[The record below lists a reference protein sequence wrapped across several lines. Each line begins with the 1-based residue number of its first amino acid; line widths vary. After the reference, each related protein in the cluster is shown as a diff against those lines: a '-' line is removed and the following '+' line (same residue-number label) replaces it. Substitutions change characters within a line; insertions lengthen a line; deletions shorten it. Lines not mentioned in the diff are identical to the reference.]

1 MRNAMKPSN
10 SASLI
15 VALLVLS
22 VASPLV
28 SADVDISVS
37 ANPMAAEATT
47 DDAAEYDII
56 VQNSGDDDAL
66 VSLSTQQGNDCSGFT
81 STLETTTIT
90 VDSGSSETVKLT
102 VTVSDQANGE
112 CETTVN
118 AQGQVSGGVPGS
130 PSSDDVTVTTTAG
143 DGGGLYS
150 VKLSTDESTTKNYDG
165 EDNEVTWDVD
175 VENNGE
181 QQANVQLEMTSDS
194 DCESD
199 DLTATVDPAILQL
212 EPEDQESVTVTIDMP
227 NGAETEAGS
236 HCFILKATVT
246 NDPNAAD
253 QAEDNLTM
261 SLNVPEIKEC
271 EGSLQFGSHS
281 LDPGE
286 SASNSFE
293 VENIGNTEWT
303 VTANA
308 QAQDGHDISGWVS
321 FDSPKSKMLGEP
333 GSSDDS
339 HTFTFDVTPDDS
351 LEAGTQIAINIQ
363 GRAGTNIG
371 CEKVLTVTVGQEFG
385 AAMTLSKSTLSN
397 VEPGT
402 SGTLSIQITNQGNG
416 QDTMAIGANGL
427 PPGWQVSLSQSSVTL
442 GSSQSSN
449 NKQTISAEVLVPND
463 ASAESDVVITF
474 TVGRGGGSEPYA
486 TRDLTV
492 SVAARHSVT
501 TSIVS
506 DQQTGRSGQI
516 VQFPIE
522 ITNSGNIEDT
532 FRLQA
537 CDPGDQTGCSNPM
550 WDASFSD
557 TNGNKIQQV
566 VLDPSEKRTVYLDV
580 LVEGEEDADS
590 AKVLARIAIYGT
602 SEVDEHTV
610 TVVVSNYNYGMAVS
624 PQNPGE
630 VPSQIDLVLPPGGEL
645 STFFWVENTGD
656 YPAGDTAVITITG
669 MDSSVIRQ
677 MFVEGVQ
684 IDGTIQIA
692 KAERVLVEV
701 RMEVLEGVANGVSGI
716 IKVNAASERNAA
728 QTTTVDVI
736 VQVMTIHDLRF
747 TLESP
752 SEQTADYPEK
762 LYFYLFVTN
771 HGNLVEE
778 VEILSS
784 DSLRGWTVDVVEDE
798 FELQPGETKGL
809 EVRVTPPSELIDD
822 DTYRFTIIV
831 QPKGISVA
839 GQPIELEVTSVASNS
854 FFSLSDDVEEIL
866 VYGLTGFGGLL
877 VIVLFLRSRAENRM
891 IQRALEEED

>member
-1 MRNAMKPSN
+1 
-10 SASLI
+10 
-15 VALLVLS
+15 
-22 VASPLV
+22 
-28 SADVDISVS
+28 
-37 ANPMAAEATT
+37 
-47 DDAAEYDII
+47 
-56 VQNSGDDDAL
+56 
-66 VSLSTQQGNDCSGFT
+66 
-81 STLETTTIT
+81 
-90 VDSGSSETVKLT
+90 
-102 VTVSDQANGE
+102 
-112 CETTVN
+112 
-118 AQGQVSGGVPGS
+118 
-130 PSSDDVTVTTTAG
+130 
-143 DGGGLYS
+143 
-150 VKLSTDESTTKNYDG
+150 
-165 EDNEVTWDVD
+165 
-175 VENNGE
+175 
-181 QQANVQLEMTSDS
+181 
-194 DCESD
+194 
-199 DLTATVDPAILQL
+199 
-212 EPEDQESVTVTIDMP
+212 
-227 NGAETEAGS
+227 
-236 HCFILKATVT
+236 
-246 NDPNAAD
+246 
-253 QAEDNLTM
+253 
-261 SLNVPEIKEC
+261 
-271 EGSLQFGSHS
+271 
-281 LDPGE
+281 
-286 SASNSFE
+286 
-293 VENIGNTEWT
+293 
-303 VTANA
+303 
-308 QAQDGHDISGWVS
+308 
-321 FDSPKSKMLGEP
+321 MLGEP

-602 SEVDEHTV
+602 PEVDEHTV

-771 HGNLVEE
+771 HGNIVEE

-809 EVRVTPPSELIDD
+809 EVRVTPPSELSDD

>member
-1 MRNAMKPSN
+1 
-10 SASLI
+10 
-15 VALLVLS
+15 
-22 VASPLV
+22 
-28 SADVDISVS
+28 
-37 ANPMAAEATT
+37 
-47 DDAAEYDII
+47 
-56 VQNSGDDDAL
+56 
-66 VSLSTQQGNDCSGFT
+66 
-81 STLETTTIT
+81 
-90 VDSGSSETVKLT
+90 
-102 VTVSDQANGE
+102 
-112 CETTVN
+112 
-118 AQGQVSGGVPGS
+118 
-130 PSSDDVTVTTTAG
+130 
-143 DGGGLYS
+143 
-150 VKLSTDESTTKNYDG
+150 
-165 EDNEVTWDVD
+165 
-175 VENNGE
+175 
-181 QQANVQLEMTSDS
+181 
-194 DCESD
+194 
-199 DLTATVDPAILQL
+199 
-212 EPEDQESVTVTIDMP
+212 
-227 NGAETEAGS
+227 
-236 HCFILKATVT
+236 
-246 NDPNAAD
+246 
-253 QAEDNLTM
+253 
-261 SLNVPEIKEC
+261 
-271 EGSLQFGSHS
+271 
-281 LDPGE
+281 
-286 SASNSFE
+286 
-293 VENIGNTEWT
+293 
-303 VTANA
+303 
-308 QAQDGHDISGWVS
+308 
-321 FDSPKSKMLGEP
+321 
-333 GSSDDS
+333 
-339 HTFTFDVTPDDS
+339 
-351 LEAGTQIAINIQ
+351 
-363 GRAGTNIG
+363 
-371 CEKVLTVTVGQEFG
+371 
-385 AAMTLSKSTLSN
+385 
-397 VEPGT
+397 
-402 SGTLSIQITNQGNG
+402 
-416 QDTMAIGANGL
+416 MAIGANGL

-602 SEVDEHTV
+602 PEVDEHTV

-771 HGNLVEE
+771 HGNIVEE